1 MGINKWKIVAE
12 EFRSRVLDAALPVDY
27 GNGYTAWMIPKADV
41 KLIWEEVLKEVE
53 KDIEEK

>member
-41 KLIWEEVLKEVE
+41 KLIWEGY
-53 KDIEEK
+53 